1 MLNNNKQGR
10 RKGEIWNYFT
20 KGQKL
25 NSSHYQANCIYC
37 NSSVLSKDNKVAEPY
52 TLTIREETPSPT
64 RREYFPDTSVEN
76 ALDSPEISPPR
87 ETVKDIERAIA
98 GFKSY
103 KLALETKRGV
113 GSKSQ
118 QEETEYKIQELEM
131 DSTKKDPEKTTDN
144 ANDNKTPVDDV
155 IQKIVDLN
163 LGSGANNSTQPPPV
177 TQPTTSASGASA
189 KIESL

>member
-1 MLNNNKQGR
+1 MIWKAPAWKSSRGYKYLCIRPRVTAQGHL
-10 RKGEIWNYFT
+10 GVF
-20 KGQKL
+20 
-25 NSSHYQANCIYC
+25 
-37 NSSVLSKDNKVAEPY
+37 VFKDNKVAEPY

-118 QEETEYKIQELEM
+118 QEETEYKIQELE
-131 DSTKKDPEKTTDN
+131 
-144 ANDNKTPVDDV
+144 
-155 IQKIVDLN
+155 
-163 LGSGANNSTQPPPV
+163 
-177 TQPTTSASGASA
+177 
-189 KIESL
+189 

>member
-1 MLNNNKQGR
+1 
-10 RKGEIWNYFT
+10 
-20 KGQKL
+20 
-25 NSSHYQANCIYC
+25 
-37 NSSVLSKDNKVAEPY
+37 DNKVAEPY